1 MLENLKY
8 FDGEL
13 TNIDSVPADI
23 KKKHPRF
30 STSPTR
36 SSWMPPPAA
45 RSGSISRSPVNL
57 FIQEPD
63 LKVLSHMYRRAWHT
77 GLKTTYYL
85 RSTGASNI
93 EGATTATKKEVR
105 GIAGGAPAAAAPK
118 KEYTAAEK
126 MACSIEAMRRGEECE
141 ACQVVL

>member
-1 MLENLKY
+1 
-8 FDGEL
+8 
-13 TNIDSVPADI
+13 
-23 KKKHPRF
+23 
-30 STSPTR
+30 
-36 SSWMPPPAA
+36 
-45 RSGSISRSPVNL
+45 VNL

-105 GIAGGAPAAAAPK
+105 GVAGGVPAPATK
-118 KEYTAAEK
+118 KEYTAEEK
-126 MACSIEAMRRGEECE
+126 KACSIEAMRRGEECE
-141 ACQVVL
+141 ACQ